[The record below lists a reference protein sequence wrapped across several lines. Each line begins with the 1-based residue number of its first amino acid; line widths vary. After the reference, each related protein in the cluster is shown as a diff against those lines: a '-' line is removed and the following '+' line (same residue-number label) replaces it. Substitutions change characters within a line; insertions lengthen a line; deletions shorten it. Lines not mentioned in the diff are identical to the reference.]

1 MAIVRWTRRP
11 FVYGPFAELERLQGE
26 LNRLFQA
33 VWGPE
38 VARRPAGVSPP
49 VNISEDAD
57 NIYVRAELP
66 GVNPQDVD
74 LAVAAE
80 TLTLGGKRSTEQ
92 PGTVSYHRRERESGE
107 FQRVIALP
115 TRIDPGNVRATAK
128 DGILLVTCPKA
139 EEVKP
144 KKITIQAQ

>member
-1 MAIVRWTRRP
+1 MAIVRWRRRP
-11 FVYGPFAELERLQGE
+11 FSSNPFLELDRLQGE

-38 VARRPAGVSPP
+38 VARRPAGVFPP

-57 NIYVRAELP
+57 NIYVRAEVP
-66 GVNPQDVD
+66 GVRPEDVD

-80 TLTLGGKRSTEQ
+80 TLTISGKRVTEQ
-92 PGTVSYHRRERESGE
+92 PEKVSYHRRERESGE
-107 FQRVIALP
+107 FQRVVSLP
-115 TRIDPGNVRATAK
+115 TRINSENAAATVK
-128 DGILLVTCPKA
+128 DGILLVTLAKA

-144 KKITIQAQ
+144 KKIAIETV